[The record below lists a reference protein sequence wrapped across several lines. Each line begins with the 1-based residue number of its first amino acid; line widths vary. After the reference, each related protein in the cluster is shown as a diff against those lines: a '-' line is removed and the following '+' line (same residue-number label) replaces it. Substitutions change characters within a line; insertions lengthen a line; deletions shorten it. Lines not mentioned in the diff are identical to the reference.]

1 MERTLILLRV
11 SLAALFF
18 WFGFQQWL
26 HPSMWIAFLPTWTGY
41 IPAPPNIFIMIN
53 GCIELIG
60 AIALLIG
67 IWVRPI
73 SVFFGLHLL
82 LIAISV
88 GDAIGVR
95 DAALAAS
102 AFALALSPADRYTI
116 DAKFPPSSNQN

>member
-26 HPSMWIAFLPTWTGY
+26 YPSMWIAFLPAWTGY

-53 GCIELIG
+53 GCTELIG
-60 AIALLIG
+60 ATALLIG

-82 LIAISV
+82 FI
-88 GDAIGVR
+88 AIGVR

-116 DAKFPPSSNQN
+116 DAKSPHPSNQN